1 VDRKKTEL
9 IDVSNRLLPISVD
22 NAIMS
27 GAFEKAREVDSK
39 VLVVVTGTKPDFYK
53 QAPLV
58 REAIVRDLPLFVIN
72 TGQHYDEV
80 LGFGIK
86 EFCIE
91 NLVVCNLQIRG
102 DLMQK
107 ASDLLLKFGTFGKMC
122 KRAFPDITLFPVVHG
137 DTLVAGISPLSWA
150 FGLGQK
156 VAQRSGATFYGTCYN
171 KRTEN

>member
-72 TGQHYDEV
+72 IGQHYDEV

-91 NLVVCNLQIRG
+91 NLVACNLRIRG

-107 ASDLLLKFGTFGKMC
+107 ASDLLLKF
-122 KRAFPDITLFPVVHG
+122 
-137 DTLVAGISPLSWA
+137 
-150 FGLGQK
+150 
-156 VAQRSGATFYGTCYN
+156 
-171 KRTEN
+171 